1 MKRILIHSHILAAF
15 LQLAPLVRVAQ
26 SAPGVVAAPTLFM
39 GAIAPVLF
47 GLAIEWLGPAGAS
60 LFLLVLGVLSTGLAG
75 RLVRLARNQ
84 AASSI
89 HAC

>member
-1 MKRILIHSHILAAF
+1 MTIIRGSLPITLFGTAGYGEVLGR
-15 LQLAPLVRVAQ
+15 L
-26 SAPGVVAAPTLFM
+26 AAPTLFM